1 MSRIAFLFP
10 GQGSHEVGMGA
21 DLLRSDPWVR
31 DHVQTVSSFVGEDV
45 ERICLKGPERKLMQ
59 SAIVQPLLTIMSM
72 GYARKLAACGIVADI
87 VAGHSLGEI
96 SALAQSGA
104 LTDELAVQVAMR
116 RGMLMDEAAAQTPGG
131 MVAVFRPLAWVEALL
146 QKLALQDQVFV
157 ANDNADKQVV
167 VSATRDLLADFVQL
181 ANAEEA
187 GCCKPLRVSGP
198 WHTPWLAGACAVF
211 TDWLETVPFQSPRIA
226 FVANAT
232 GCVETDPARLRYFAA
247 HQLTGRVNWRF
258 SMETLRQHDVD
269 TIFEVGPGRVLAGLA
284 RLNGFGNETV
294 VRNVDSIRAVTSV
307 CNDYSAGGGK

>member
-1 MSRIAFLFP
+1 VSRIAFLFP
-10 GQGSHEVGMGA
+10 GQGSHAVGMGA
-21 DLLRSDPWVR
+21 DLVRSDPWVR
-31 DHVQTVSSFVGEDV
+31 DHVQVVSSELGEDV

-59 SAIVQPLLTIMSM
+59 SSIVQPLLAIISV
-72 GYARKLAACGIVADI
+72 GYARQLAERGVVADI
-87 VAGHSLGEI
+87 VAGHSLGEV
-96 SALAQSGA
+96 SALVLSGA
-104 LTDELAVQVAMR
+104 LTDELGVQVALR

-131 MVAVFRPLAWVEALL
+131 MVAVFRSLAWVEALL
-146 QKLALQDQVFV
+146 QKFALQEQVFV

-167 VSATRDLLADFVQL
+167 VSATHDLLVDFVRL

-198 WHTPWLAGACAVF
+198 WHTPWFDGACAAF
-211 TDWLETVPFQSPRIA
+211 TDWLETVPFQPPGIT
-226 FVANAT
+226 FIANAT
-232 GCVETDPARLRYFAA
+232 GCVETDPARLRYLAA
-247 HQLTGRVNWRF
+247 HQLTGRVNWRL

-284 RLNGFGNETV
+284 RLNGFGSETV